1 MKKYLISDEGKFY
14 KANLHC
20 HTNVSDGKLS
30 PEEVKALYKGAG
42 YSVVA
47 YTDHDVMIAH
57 HELSDEDFIA
67 LTGFEAEFNANYPSG
82 KDYRTSHLCFI
93 AGKKDNDIHPIWN
106 PVCAYIGHAP
116 EYHER
121 QKYDPDGYTEERSNS
136 SECINKSIARAK
148 AAGFFVT
155 YNHPV
160 WSLDDYNQYTQYDGM
175 HAMEIY
181 NHDCVV
187 HSYNGY
193 VPEMYDDMLRL
204 GKRLYAVAADD
215 NHNDYGTDS
224 YGSDSLGGFVMIKA
238 EKLEY
243 EAITDA
249 LFRGD
254 FYASSGPEI
263 YELYI
268 EDGMIK
274 VKTSGAISIG
284 MSTARRSAKT
294 RFAKVGSLITEAEFP
309 IDDGGKYF
317 RITVTDDKGRH
328 AHSRAYF
335 LDEIEL

>member
-1 MKKYLISDEGKFY
+1 
-14 KANLHC
+14 
-20 HTNVSDGKLS
+20 
-30 PEEVKALYKGAG
+30 
-42 YSVVA
+42 
-47 YTDHDVMIAH
+47 
-57 HELSDEDFIA
+57 
-67 LTGFEAEFNANYPSG
+67 
-82 KDYRTSHLCFI
+82 
-93 AGKKDNDIHPIWN
+93 
-106 PVCAYIGHAP
+106 
-116 EYHER
+116 
-121 QKYDPDGYTEERSNS
+121 
-136 SECINKSIARAK
+136 
-148 AAGFFVT
+148 
-155 YNHPV
+155 
-160 WSLDDYNQYTQYDGM
+160 
-175 HAMEIY
+175 
-181 NHDCVV
+181 
-187 HSYNGY
+187 
-193 VPEMYDDMLRL
+193 
-204 GKRLYAVAADD
+204 
-215 NHNDYGTDS
+215 
-224 YGSDSLGGFVMIKA
+224 MIKA